1 MLLDSRKDVKLRR
14 LYEEGEIS
22 SDEFI
27 KKLFESEECDRV
39 RRNIVNRNKRR
50 HSVFS
55 KGGYTL

>member
-1 MLLDSRKDVKLRR
+1 MLLNSRKDVKLRKS
-14 LYEEGEIS
+14 YEKGKIS
-22 SDEFI
+22 LEESI

-50 HSVFS
+50 LNVFF